1 MIMKKNKSQK
11 QEVNDVFTTLKQV
24 LNNELELSYSDKL
37 EILSAC
43 YEDNSR
49 RFKELENLPAVE
61 QKLGVLYVCLLN
73 KKLVR
78 EMKYCI
84 DRIVENL
91 TKEDVD
97 KFDFSVLL
105 GELAVIETNSNV
117 FINEILDEYIDT
129 FGIGEKN

>member
-1 MIMKKNKSQK
+1 MNEVKK

-24 LNNELELSYSDKL
+24 LNNELELSNSDKL
-37 EILSAC
+37 EILSVC

-49 RFKELENLPAVE
+49 RFKELENLPRKD
-61 QKLGVLYVCLLN
+61 QKLGALYVCLLN

-84 DRIVENL
+84 DKIVENP
-91 TKEDVD
+91 TKKDVD

-105 GELAVIETNSNV
+105 GELAVIETKSNI

-129 FGIGEKN
+129 FGIREEN

>member
-1 MIMKKNKSQK
+1 MKKMNEVKK

-24 LNNELELSYSDKL
+24 LNNEVELSDSDKL

-43 YEDNSR
+43 YEDNAR
-49 RFKELENLPAVE
+49 RFKELETLPPTE
-61 QKLGVLYVCLLN
+61 QKLGVFYVCLLN
-73 KKLVR
+73 KKLIR

-84 DRIVENL
+84 DRLVENS

-117 FINEILDEYIDT
+117 FINEILDEYIET
-129 FGIGEKN
+129 FGVGEYK

>member
-1 MIMKKNKSQK
+1 MKKNKSQK

-24 LNNELELSYSDKL
+24 LNNELELSNSDKL

-43 YEDNSR
+43 YEENSR
-49 RFKELENLPAVE
+49 RFRELENLPQKD
-61 QKLGVLYVCLLN
+61 QKLGALYVCLLN

-84 DRIVENL
+84 DKIVENP

-105 GELAVIETNSNV
+105 GELVVIETKSNI

-129 FGIGEKN
+129 FGIREEN

>member
-1 MIMKKNKSQK
+1 MKKNKSQK

-84 DRIVENL
+84 DRIVENS

-97 KFDFSVLL
+97 KFNFSVLL
-105 GELAVIETNSNV
+105 GELVVIETNSNV

>member
-1 MIMKKNKSQK
+1 MKKMNEVKK

-24 LNNELELSYSDKL
+24 LNNELELSNSDKL

-49 RFKELENLPAVE
+49 RFKELENLPPIE
-61 QKLGVLYVCLLN
+61 QKLGVFYVCLLN

-84 DRIVENL
+84 DRIVENS

-117 FINEILDEYIDT
+117 FINEILDEYIET

>member
-1 MIMKKNKSQK
+1 MKKNKSQK

>member
-1 MIMKKNKSQK
+1 MSKKEELEK

-24 LNNELELSYSDKL
+24 LNNELELSNSDKL

-49 RFKELENLPAVE
+49 RFRELENLPAVE

-84 DRIVENL
+84 DRIVENP

-105 GELAVIETNSNV
+105 SELAVIETNSNV
-117 FINEILDEYIDT
+117 FINEILDEYIET

>member
-1 MIMKKNKSQK
+1 MKKNKSQK

-37 EILSAC
+37 EILSAS

-84 DRIVENL
+84 DRIVENS